1 LKVGAENLLDFCESC
16 WRKIFMTKKNLLKSS
31 LRELTIRNLGVID
44 SAEVEFK
51 SGLTVITGETGAGKT
66 MVLTALNLILGG
78 KSDTDFVRTGQ
89 ERLLVSGRFELGDS
103 LSSIIED
110 MGGIVEDNELII
122 NRSVTNQGKSKI
134 SLGGAVSSA
143 TQVGEF
149 AENLIEIH
157 AQASSAR
164 LSKPIVQLQ
173 LLDSF
178 AGHGKLLLE
187 FLSFYEEHLIL
198 RRRISDLEKQL
209 AVRELEIAKLEDIVK
224 DFERVKP
231 QPDELVKLDNEINK
245 LGSVE
250 ELNSGILQALAA
262 INDEDNSAVTALG
275 ISKKLLEGLKG
286 KDSNLDSLIEDQSES
301 IYNLLEV
308 IGKLER
314 YLSGLEADPA
324 RFDFLQLRKSELL
337 ALVKKYGKGSDREI
351 AYENLLVESAQAGS
365 RLADLQGGDLRLE
378 ELKREAEA
386 KFKEVAFS
394 AKKLSKS
401 RMDWAMKLSDA
412 ITNELTLLAMP
423 NASLLVAVAE
433 NDLNEPKSY
442 SNNGVNEVSFLFTSH
457 KDGKLLPISK
467 AASGGELSRV
477 MLAVEVVLAK
487 NSPVGT
493 YIFDEVDSGVGGK
506 AAVEVGKRLSML
518 AKNSQVIVVTHLA
531 QVASWAD
538 NHLVVSKSE
547 TGSVTQ
553 SDITEVSGPE
563 RRREIARLL
572 SGQDE
577 SISAQEHAGELLDM
591 VAKAS
596 AEMIG

>member
-1 LKVGAENLLDFCESC
+1 
-16 WRKIFMTKKNLLKSS
+16 MTKKNIFKSS
-31 LRELTIRNLGVID
+31 LRELTIRNLGIID
-44 SAEVEFK
+44 FAEVEFK

-78 KSDTDFVRTGQ
+78 KSDSDFVRTGQ

-110 MGGIVEDNELII
+110 IGGIVEDNELII

-164 LSKPIVQLQ
+164 LSKPLVQLQ

-187 FLSFYEEHLIL
+187 FSNYYEEHLIL
-198 RRRISDLEKQL
+198 RRRVSDLEKQL
-209 AVRELEIAKLEDIVK
+209 AVRELEIAKLEGIVK

-231 QPDELVKLDNEINK
+231 QPDELVQLDNEINK

-286 KDSNLDSLIEDQSES
+286 KDSNLDSIIEDQSES
-301 IYNLLEV
+301 VYNLLEV

-386 KFKEVAFS
+386 KFKEVAVS

-401 RMDWAMKLSDA
+401 RMDWATKLSDA

-423 NASLLVAVAE
+423 NASLRVAVAE